1 VPIKSNHA
9 KAFTLPRIDPTEQGE
24 DECRS

>member
-9 KAFTLPRIDPTEQGE
+9 KAFTLPRIDPTEHRE
-24 DECRS
+24 NECRG